1 MIRTT
6 TRKNTRRWLAATTA
20 VAVLATPLVTTVANA
35 APKKTTTTTKAG
47 AFERKK
53 DSFSK
58 KTDLFR
64 TKEQKLDPRARKPK
78 PEKPIEAILIRL
90 RTEGDP
96 VSHVSDLDKAALE
109 AGADLRGLL
118 DEMEKT
124 VRKSP
129 NASEKK
135 LAKKL
140 RRKYKKSLLRL
151 TGRYEKAEGLL
162 RSAEKSMWK
171 GFIGGDLAKP
181 AIVDEPLAAALL
193 QLQIELR
200 RTLGVRLHTEVRN
213 LADMPGCAGDL
224 ILDRLIA
231 RYGAAV
237 LSVKDDRSTEV
248 EVLRQIATQLACIS
262 AEQSRRLDYALYA
275 AYFRAFEKL
284 DDAGLGSLQGKFA
297 RLVAPL
303 MLLVHD
309 TVKHRGHAA
318 ASWYWW
324 NEHRL
329 ILEDEVGR
337 LGWATGDV
345 YWMYDRIDG
354 ALIGYPACAD
364 SGPDLCV
371 HPDVLFD
378 SLRDP
383 AALGLGDCALSGMIA
398 SGVASMGGRGDRY
411 ACSQDCSDVSGG
423 DAFDRFGGGKL
434 GRGSLGNVRG
444 TRGSGFA
451 GSLVN
456 DSLGSSGNDMPW
468 YGLTSGDFS
477 AMQSE
482 CNGGAGGT
490 GGGAD
495 GGTQGPGGSLGGWGG
510 IEECMDEFL
519 SQPASPFHAHAQC
532 VVDSVGE
539 NDPLDLSS
547 AFQGVPMDPKCTIA
561 DGGGEDDAPT
571 DGDAGDG
578 GDAVDAGDTGDV
590 EEESLGQKVWNAIKT
605 FFSIPTSP
613 SGPGGVVGVELELL
627 DPENGQKIY
636 DTAGAVIRNRLELAH
651 AAGEISA
658 AEYDVLKDQKPGEI
672 REYLNHKG
680 IKDCANPEDCSDSCT
695 GLNSQMAARRECDQQ
710 FLEDITPPEYQG
722 SNDPNDPD
730 HVINWGP
737 DGNPNEQ
744 GQIDGVLG
752 CMIDQAGNGGPSAN
766 PQCGLVTCTEG
777 LSTSWS
783 AANCC
788 MDLGGFDGT
797 IPVHDSCF
805 QMQCAD
811 GNPSMGPN
819 GICTCAATDGVVVGN
834 PEPPVGPERLG
845 FDDLLSGHLR

>member
-6 TRKNTRRWLAATTA
+6 IGKNARRWLAATTA
-20 VAVLATPLVTTVANA
+20 VAALAAPLVMTA
-35 APKKTTTTTKAG
+35 AEAAAKKTTTKAG

-53 DSFSK
+53 DAFSK

-64 TKEQKLDPRARKPK
+64 TKEPRIDPAAKSPKL
-78 PEKPIEAILIRL
+78 EKPIEAILIRL
-90 RTEGDP
+90 RTGGDA
-96 VSHVSDLDKAALE
+96 VSHVADLDKAAME

-118 DEMEKT
+118 DKMET
-124 VRKSP
+124 TARTS
-129 NASEKK
+129 ASASAKK

-140 RRKYKKSLLRL
+140 RRKYKKSLLRR
-151 TGRYEKAEGLL
+151 TEQYEKAEGLL
-162 RSAEKSMWK
+162 RDAEKSMWR
-171 GFIGGDLAKP
+171 GFAGGDLAKP
-181 AIVDEPLAAALL
+181 SIVDEPLAAALL

-200 RTLGVRLHTEVRN
+200 RMLGVRLHTEVRN
-213 LADMPGCAGDL
+213 LAEMPGCAGDL
-224 ILDRLIA
+224 ILDRLVA

-237 LSVKDDRSTEV
+237 LSVSDDHSAEV

-275 AYFRAFEKL
+275 AYFRAFERL
-284 DDAGLGSLQGKFA
+284 DEAGLGALQGKLA

-324 NEHRL
+324 NEHRE

-354 ALIGYPACAD
+354 ALIGYPACAG

-371 HPDVLFD
+371 HPDVLLD

-383 AALGLGDCALSGMIA
+383 AALGRGDCALSGMVA
-398 SGVASMGGRGDRY
+398 SGMTSMGGRGDRY

-423 DAFDRFGGGKL
+423 DAFNRFGGGKL
-434 GRGSLGNVRG
+434 DRGSLGNIRG
-444 TRGSGFA
+444 KHGGDFP
-451 GSLVN
+451 GSLRN
-456 DSLGSSGNDMPW
+456 ASLGSGGNDLPW

-495 GGTQGPGGSLGGWGG
+495 AGTQGPGGSLGGWGG
-510 IEECMDEFL
+510 IQECMDEFL

-532 VVDSVGE
+532 VVDSVGG

-547 AFQGVPMDPKCTIA
+547 AFQGVPMDPKCTIS
-561 DGGGEDDAPT
+561 DGGGDDEDAPT
-571 DGDAGDG
+571 DADEADG
-578 GDAVDAGDTGDV
+578 GDEVDPAETGDGK
-590 EEESLGQKVWNAIKT
+590 EESLGQKVWNAIKT

-627 DPENGQKIY
+627 DPENGKKIY
-636 DTAGAVIRNRLELAH
+636 GTASAVILNRLELAH
-651 AAGEISA
+651 ASGEIST
-658 AEYDVLKDQKPGEI
+658 AEYDVLKEQKPGEI
-672 REYLNHKG
+672 REYLNNKG

-752 CMIDQAGNGGPSAN
+752 CMIDQAGTGGPSAN
-766 PQCGLVTCTEG
+766 PQCGLVTCADG

-788 MDLGGFDGT
+788 MDLGNFDGT

-805 QMQCAD
+805 QMQCSD

-834 PEPPVGPERLG
+834 PEPPVGPERPG